1 MKKDE
6 LTTTVENQEPQ
17 TQEVKVNSIVVSEK
31 DKNVFDLSREKRVAI
46 PLLPF
51 KDIFLPYA
59 NITVKM
65 RKPIVRDIK
74 ALANITNQEIKTYH
88 LISNLTGLSMDEI
101 EMFDYPDF
109 SVLNKEL
116 ESFL

>member
-1 MKKDE
+1 MDKKK
-6 LTTTVENQEPQ
+6 ENQ
-17 TQEVKVNSIVVSEK
+17 TKAV
-31 DKNVFDLSREKRVAI
+31 I
-46 PLLPF
+46 PLPPF
-51 KDIFLPYA
+51 KEIDLPYA
-59 NITVKM
+59 GKTVKM

-101 EMFDYPDF
+101 EMLDYPDF

>member
-1 MKKDE
+1 MKKNE
-6 LTTTVENQEPQ
+6 VPTIVEKQEQQ
-17 TQEVKVNSIVVSEK
+17 TQEVKKAV
-31 DKNVFDLSREKRVAI
+31 I
-46 PLLPF
+46 PLPPF
-51 KDIFLPYA
+51 KEIELPYA
-59 NITVKM
+59 GKTVKM

-88 LISNLTGLSMDEI
+88 LISNLTGLSIDEI
-101 EMFDYPDF
+101 DMLDYPDF